1 MMMAQQF
8 IQPGRAQARRLIQ
21 GRQADMRIVDD
32 HEVSKSEQVTRFVC
46 GALLGVVF
54 AVAIT
59 YKFDVSSL
67 IWKTGIALVSILGCG
82 ILALVQG
89 DRFWQAI
96 FGSSRLR

>member
-1 MMMAQQF
+1 
-8 IQPGRAQARRLIQ
+8 
-21 GRQADMRIVDD
+21 MRIVDD

-67 IWKTGIALVSILGCG
+67 IWKTGIALVSILGWG

-89 DRFWQAI
+89 DRFWLAI

>member
-67 IWKTGIALVSILGCG
+67 IWKTGIALVSILGWG

-89 DRFWQAI
+89 DRFWLAI

>member
-1 MMMAQQF
+1 MAQQF

-89 DRFWQAI
+89 DRFWLAI